1 MSSGGVV
8 TYPEIIVNI
17 LQSEDEYFGRDIF
30 GVLDVGA
37 IMTRQVCVHNEES
50 TWEDAS
56 QSCLHILHCFNK
68 VTVET

>member
-1 MSSGGVV
+1 MV

-17 LQSEDEYFGRDIF
+17 LQSVDEYFGSDIF
-30 GVLDVGA
+30 GVPAGVLDVGA

-50 TWEDAS
+50 TWESAS

-68 VTVET
+68 VTVEA